1 MSGTWRL
8 LADDGVAA
16 AEGLALDEALMGR
29 YARGT
34 PECPPTL
41 RLYSY
46 RDHVA
51 LVGRYQDLAADL
63 DLDACRRTGTEVS
76 RRLTGGGAIVM
87 GSGQLGIAYV
97 DRAPAR
103 RRPREI
109 IEGFSV
115 ALVAGLAQLGIT
127 ASFRGKNDLEVGGRK
142 IAGLGLYVDTAGAM
156 LFHASVLADLD
167 VEFMLRVLRIPA
179 AKLAD
184 RAVAAV
190 SERVTT
196 VAAETASPHDA
207 MTLRPVIAEGFA
219 AAYGVALEHGVP
231 DQAEQAQ
238 AEALVTSRYR
248 AQSWLNER
256 SAAADATGSAFL
268 RTPAGLARIY
278 LTTHGDLVKSAMV
291 VGDFNDLPL
300 ALLAMESALRWRR
313 LDEDAIAAVV
323 AASGAAHALE
333 VPVEQIVAAV
343 LEAGRQAVQL
353 AAYGPASAPSGPA
366 SAPSARHLR
375 EPS

>member
-1 MSGTWRL
+1 
-8 LADDGVAA
+8 
-16 AEGLALDEALMGR
+16 
-29 YARGT
+29 
-34 PECPPTL
+34 
-41 RLYSY
+41 
-46 RDHVA
+46 
-51 LVGRYQDLAADL
+51 
-63 DLDACRRTGTEVS
+63 
-76 RRLTGGGAIVM
+76 
-87 GSGQLGIAYV
+87 
-97 DRAPAR
+97 
-103 RRPREI
+103 
-109 IEGFSV
+109 
-115 ALVAGLAQLGIT
+115 
-127 ASFRGKNDLEVGGRK
+127 
-142 IAGLGLYVDTAGAM
+142 
-156 LFHASVLADLD
+156 
-167 VEFMLRVLRIPA
+167 
-179 AKLAD
+179 
-184 RAVAAV
+184 
-190 SERVTT
+190 
-196 VAAETASPHDA
+196 

-256 SAAADATGSAFL
+256 SAAADATGSALL